1 MSMTIIYTIVSLVA
15 LGLLFSVVLYVVAQ
29 KFKVEEDPKIDIIE
43 SLLPGANCGGC
54 GLAGCRAFAEEV
66 VNAPS
71 IGSLVCPV
79 GGDAVMENI
88 AAALGQE
95 AVKVEPRVAVIK
107 CHGTLDNRA
116 RINHFDGYAS
126 CKVMATLYSGDTGC
140 RYGCLGKGDCVEA
153 CKFDAIRID
162 KRRGIVEVDEEKC
175 VACGAC
181 VRACP
186 KSIIELRPKGPKN
199 RRVYVSCSS
208 KDKGA
213 IARKACSVSCI
224 GCGKCAKVCA
234 FDAITIENNLAYID
248 PSKCK
253 LCRKCIDE
261 CPTKAIWAV
270 NFPIKVP
277 VTPKREE
284 PVNKT
289 DNREENI

>member
-1 MSMTIIYTIVSLVA
+1 MSTTIIYTIVSLVA
-15 LGLLFSVVLYVVAQ
+15 LGLLFSVVLYIVAQ
-29 KFKVEEDPKIDIIE
+29 KFKVEEDPRIDIIE

-71 IGSLVCPV
+71 LGSLSCPV
-79 GGDAVMENI
+79 GGDAVMENV

-95 AVKVEPRVAVIK
+95 AVKIEPRVAVIK
-107 CHGTLDNRA
+107 CHGTVDNRA

-126 CKVMATLYSGDTGC
+126 CKVMASLYSGDTGC

-162 KRRGIVEVDEEKC
+162 ERRGIVEVDEEKC

-224 GCGKCAKVCA
+224 GCGRCAKVCA

-253 LCRKCIDE
+253 LCRKCVDE

-277 VTPKREE
+277 LTPKQEK
-284 PVNKT
+284 PVIKT
-289 DNREENI
+289 DNREEKR